1 MGNERVDKLA
11 GQGRD
16 TGLRVGGRQLVLRDL
31 TTRPSSSSVS
41 ADVFVDRLRMAAE
54 KSIFLLQSMPP
65 AHHGSQRP
73 HLKPWRI
80 RSLQKLTI
88 TQTRNTSGIRPK
100 DLLRK
105 IDLSGCTTSC
115 GEPRGGTL

>member
-41 ADVFVDRLRMAAE
+41 ADVFVDRLRMAAK
-54 KSIFLLQSMPP
+54 KSFSFTEYAPRAPWITETTFKALEDSKFAEANNHPD
-65 AHHGSQRP
+65 AK
-73 HLKPWRI
+73 HL
-80 RSLQKLTI
+80 
-88 TQTRNTSGIRPK
+88 RN
-100 DLLRK
+100 
-105 IDLSGCTTSC
+105 
-115 GEPRGGTL
+115 